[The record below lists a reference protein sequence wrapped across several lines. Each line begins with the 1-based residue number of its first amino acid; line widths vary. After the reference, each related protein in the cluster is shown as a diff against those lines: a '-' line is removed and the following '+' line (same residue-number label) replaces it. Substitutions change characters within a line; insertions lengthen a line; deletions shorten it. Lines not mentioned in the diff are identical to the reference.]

1 MDIPKWTHTDR
12 QTDRPNI
19 HKYQS
24 RALQRVLS
32 QLPTFKTYDPPP
44 TFVPLPLPLF
54 VHLTNIMLLLNAALA
69 LAVFAGT
76 AVQAKTI
83 DVSVGASGNTFD
95 PTSVTAA
102 DTDIVVFT
110 LYVVSAYPD
119 AHPLLTLLQQGRSP
133 YRHSVDL
140 RGPLQPAFR
149 WCRLWPVSTLPIL
162 P

>member
-1 MDIPKWTHTDR
+1 
-12 QTDRPNI
+12 
-19 HKYQS
+19 
-24 RALQRVLS
+24 
-32 QLPTFKTYDPPP
+32 
-44 TFVPLPLPLF
+44 
-54 VHLTNIMLLLNAALA
+54 MLLLNAALA

-119 AHPLLTLLQQGRSP
+119 AHPLLTLP
-133 YRHSVDL
+133 
-140 RGPLQPAFR
+140 PARAEPIPSLSRPSRTPATRF
-149 WCRLWPVSTLPIL
+149 PVV
-162 P
+162 